1 MIKINSSVPTHIN
14 NYYKLHKLLSS
25 EQLVGGIQIVQNVQ
39 ASNDDTFNY
48 CVIRF
53 YITGDILNSTPGVD
67 LKAKCENLSCN
78 IYLKSLSYLSEELGI
93 SIPNSKN
100 IPILR
105 CEASSVDC
113 RFNIYFN
120 TDLFNQYKKSVLK
133 YMTDLYNRWID
144 LNFKPFVYASEYTPN
159 QELLN
164 SIFKYKEVKYD
175 TASSSSNRYL

>member
-25 EQLVGGIQIVQNVQ
+25 EQLVGGIQIVQKVQ

-67 LKAKCENLSCN
+67 LKAKCENLSCD

-93 SIPNSKN
+93 SIPNSEN

-105 CEASSVDC
+105 CEASSIDC

-120 TDLFNQYKKSVLK
+120 TDLFNQYKTCVLK
-133 YMTDLYNRWID
+133 YMLDLYQRWID
-144 LNFKPFVYASEYTPN
+144 LNFKTTYYASEYTPN

-164 SIFKYKEVKYD
+164 SIFKHKEVKYD
-175 TASSSSNRYL
+175 KTFNNSDR